1 MKWFKKL
8 LGLLLVLIII
18 VTIALFIVINP
29 FGPSPLNK
37 YTKKGNLALPGLK
50 TPVTVH
56 RDEKGMAFIYAQNKE
71 DLFMTQGFVTAQD
84 RLFQME
90 LTKLFASGRLA
101 ERAGEKARDLDIKMR
116 TLGFHRNARKH
127 VELLDDKTLVL
138 LRKYVDG
145 VNAFIETQPQNIHLE
160 FKLAGIKPSPWSSA
174 DSLTILY
181 YMGWNSAGNIAAEI
195 IAQMLV
201 EKLGPAKA
209 AEIFPLNINPDD
221 ERSQKADLSIPS
233 IQAVRLGVKL
243 DKNLLSYLEA
253 GPLKIGSN
261 NWAAGPRLSPGG
273 KPIVA
278 NDVHLETTMLPG
290 IWYPCGLIT
299 PDIRAV
305 GVAIPGSGGMAV
317 GRTEHIAVGVT
328 NSYGDTQDLYIESI
342 DPDNPNNYLE
352 GEKSIPFEVIEET
365 LKIKDKT
372 APGGF
377 RKEKI
382 KIRLTR
388 RGPVISGIMPGLKSN
403 KVISL
408 RWSSLDTMAPS
419 IGFERLMECRN
430 VTQVRRTLKNVNQI
444 ALNFV
449 FADSRGNIGWQTTG
463 LLPIRSQGEGLVPHM
478 VTDSKKITGSAGYRG
493 KTCPTPST
501 RAAAGSAPA
510 TT

>member
-37 YTKKGNLALPGLK
+37 YTKKENLALPGLK